1 MNTKN
6 LYEKLNVEN
15 RAKLVARALEV
26 ENVANLVESLKEK
39 SYFIEL
45 TIAETFDLFT
55 TLDIKELSFVGPLND
70 LFDGK

>member
-1 MNTKN
+1 MKKKN

-26 ENVANLVESLKEK
+26 ENVAKLIESLKEK

-45 TIAETFDLFT
+45 TIAEMFDLFQ

-70 LFDGK
+70 LFYAK